1 MHIELMKFED
11 AAEVLALETK
21 CTQHEDGTLRYTMSC
36 GAEMIEAIPGQTFF
50 KVTQ

>member
-1 MHIELMKFED
+1 MHFELMKLED
-11 AAEVLALETK
+11 AADVLALDAK
-21 CTQHEDGTLRYTMSC
+21 CTQHEDGTMRYTMPC